1 MVLVLRQGT
10 GLALSISILPP
21 GCSQK
26 RSPAFMNTSSN
37 TVNCYEVS
45 EKGVRAV
52 TVDPA
57 LYRPG
62 ELYFATLTY
71 ARIVFRKEFRAPKPR
86 IAPRMGVA
94 SPSEVTHA
102 HA

>member
-10 GLALSISILPP
+10 GLALSISTLPP

-26 RSPAFMNTSSN
+26 RSPAFMNTPSN

-52 TVDPA
+52 TVDRA
-57 LYRPG
+57 CYRHG
-62 ELYFATLTY
+62 GIHLQSLVN
-71 ARIVFRKEFRAPKPR
+71 ARFVFTVRFGAQKPR

>member
-10 GLALSISILPP
+10 GLALSISTLPP

-26 RSPAFMNTSSN
+26 RSPALNTSSN
-37 TVNCYEVS
+37 TVDCYEVT
-45 EKGVRAV
+45 EQGIRAV
-52 TVDPA
+52 RICSIDYICDQTFWVYLFDA
-57 LYRPG
+57 RA
-62 ELYFATLTY
+62 YFKS
-71 ARIVFRKEFRAPKPR
+71 RHREQKPR